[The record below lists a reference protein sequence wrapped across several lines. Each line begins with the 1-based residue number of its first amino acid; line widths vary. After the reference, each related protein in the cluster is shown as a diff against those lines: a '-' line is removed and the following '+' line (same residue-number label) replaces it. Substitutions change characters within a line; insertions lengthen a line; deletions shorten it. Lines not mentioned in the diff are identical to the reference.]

1 MSHLLQLARPQT
13 LPLAF
18 AVICCGNAL
27 AYQQGD
33 WRFSVF
39 IFSVLTALSLQILS
53 NMANDYGDGIR
64 GTDHY
69 RTKDAPLRLI
79 AAGIVQPTQVRKY
92 LIACIIVSISFGI
105 ALLAVSFQTPTE
117 ALLFLILGALAIL
130 AAISYTV
137 GRYAYAYY
145 ALGEVSVFCF
155 FGLLGVIGSYYLQSG
170 ICRPGV
176 LLPATG
182 CGLLSAAV
190 LHINNMRDIDS
201 DRLAGKYTVA
211 VKLGF
216 DKSKKLQR
224 LFLTTACICYAGY
237 AFVVPTTLL
246 FLLLLPAMIRH
257 SKHLYASTTP
267 NRAGKEL
274 KNIVMINLGV
284 NVLFSVG
291 LILGR
296 TIT

>member
-1 MSHLLQLARPQT
+1 MRYLFQLARPQT

-27 AYQQGD
+27 AYQQGN

-39 IFSVLTALSLQILS
+39 LFSVLTALSLQILS

-69 RTKDAPLRLI
+69 RAKDAPPRLI
-79 AAGIVQPTQVRKY
+79 AAGKLQPKQVRKY
-92 LIACIIVSISFGI
+92 LIACIIASISFGI
-105 ALLAVSFQTPTE
+105 ALLAVSFQTPNE
-117 ALLFLILGALAIL
+117 ALLFLLFGALAIL
-130 AAISYTV
+130 AAITYTV

-145 ALGEVSVFCF
+145 ALGELSVFCF

-190 LHINNMRDIDS
+190 LHINNMRDIDT
-201 DRLAGKYTVA
+201 DRIAGKFTVA

-216 DKSKKLQR
+216 THSKKLQL
-224 LFLTTACICYAGY
+224 LFLTLACICYAAY
-237 AFVVPTTLL
+237 AVIVPSTLL
-246 FLLLLPAMIRH
+246 FLLLLPYAVCHGSR
-257 SKHLYASTTP
+257 LYHAPSP
-267 NRAGKEL
+267 AVAGKEL
-274 KNIVMINLGV
+274 KTIVMLTFGINI
-284 NVLFSVG
+284 LFSLG
-291 LILGR
+291 LILSR
-296 TIT
+296 